1 MVLSDKE
8 SCTLNAEYPFEC
20 DFVTIKELDKKLF
33 IGENMEGRY
42 LKNCDEFNESILFDR
57 ITCEKLHVELL
68 ESLAERYETIG
79 EPAKALEILQEE
91 ARLDPENE
99 KAVLHI
105 MQLYTETRQWAAA
118 IKYYKQFKSILWD
131 NLKISHDESLSSYYN
146 MLVST
151 AGESRNEGERPC
163 ELMVTVICIPE
174 IDSSKDRKSVV

>member
-1 MVLSDKE
+1 
-8 SCTLNAEYPFEC
+8 
-20 DFVTIKELDKKLF
+20 
-33 IGENMEGRY
+33 MEGWY

-105 MQLYTETRQWAAA
+105 MQLYTETRQ
-118 IKYYKQFKSILWD
+118 
-131 NLKISHDESLSSYYN
+131 
-146 MLVST
+146 
-151 AGESRNEGERPC
+151 
-163 ELMVTVICIPE
+163 
-174 IDSSKDRKSVV
+174 